1 MKKRI
6 LYLLAISAGLFADAA
21 VSAEVINA
29 GVGGNRS
36 SSLLSRL
43 ERDVLRHRPSV
54 VVIMVGTNDRLNSGG
69 FVDTK
74 AYRRNVRE
82 LVERIEAAGSDALLV
97 TPPTCIPELLFTR
110 HDRRKFADQSPV
122 ERMKE
127 VRQLLIEISAETKV
141 SLVDFHQHLDKHQV
155 VDHRKSSVIR
165 NVANSGTKDGVHLT
179 PRGYRLLAELIAD
192 ELRNGEYDTTRV
204 VCFGDSLTKGSANA
218 SYPAFLAALFTDR
231 NTSEEQ
237 NPVKR

>member
-1 MKKRI
+1 MEKRI

-29 GVGGNRS
+29 GIGGNRS
-36 SSLLSRL
+36 SNLLSRV
-43 ERDVLRHRPSV
+43 ERDVLKHRPTM

-69 FVDTK
+69 FVDAK
-74 AYRRNVRE
+74 SYRSNVRE
-82 LVERIEAAGSDALLV
+82 LVERIEAAGSDVLLV
-97 TPPTCIPELLFTR
+97 TPPTCLPELLFTR

-141 SLVDFHQHLDKHQV
+141 RLVDFHQHLDKHQIA
-155 VDHRKSSVIR
+155 DDRKSSVIR

-179 PRGYRLLAELIAD
+179 PRGYRLLAELIAT
-192 ELRNGEYDTTRV
+192 ELRNRQYDTARV
-204 VCFGDSLTKGSANA
+204 ICFGDSLTKGSANA
-218 SYPAFLAALFTDR
+218 SYPAFLATLLSDGNR
-231 NTSEEQ
+231 PEQ
-237 NPVKR
+237 QKRVKP